1 MAKKRHEP
9 AKLELNL
16 TSMLDIVFQLIIFFI
31 LVTNFA
37 NAQLPKLELPEP
49 AGSKAKANENVKKVI
64 VNIVPVR
71 DENNKPTGQTKH
83 LVIAGEK
90 RPANDYAYITDY
102 LKKQTALYPDLE
114 VNLRADK
121 GLHFEAIQPVM
132 RAVTQA
138 KIAHIN
144 LGAYEDRD

>member
-1 MAKKRHEP
+1 MAKKKHE
-9 AKLELNL
+9 ANKLELNL

-37 NAQLPKLELPEP
+37 NAQLPKLELPRPE
-49 AGSKAKANENVKKVI
+49 GSKAKEPEKVRKVI

-71 DENNKPTGQTKH
+71 DPDNKPTGQTKL
-83 LVIAGEK
+83 LVVDGIQLA
-90 RPANDYAYITDY
+90 ATDYPGVTDY
-102 LKKQTALYPDLE
+102 LKKELLEHPDLQ

-121 GLHFEAIQPVM
+121 GLHFEAVQPVM

-144 LGAYEDRD
+144 LGALEEE